1 MTTATKAILLSDV
14 PDSSEVWHKLI
25 ISGKP
30 EYADAFLKHTGL
42 NTAFYLVATWHGKPH
57 KRTLIDHRYLQ
68 PDLKVVAASQ
78 AEAEMCEAVGI

>member
-1 MTTATKAILLSDV
+1 MTTDTKAILLSEV
-14 PDSSEVWHKLI
+14 SGSTEVWHKLI
-25 ISGKP
+25 INDKP

-42 NTAFYLVATWHGKPH
+42 NSAFYLVATWHGKPH

-68 PDLKVVAASQ
+68 PGLKVVAASQ